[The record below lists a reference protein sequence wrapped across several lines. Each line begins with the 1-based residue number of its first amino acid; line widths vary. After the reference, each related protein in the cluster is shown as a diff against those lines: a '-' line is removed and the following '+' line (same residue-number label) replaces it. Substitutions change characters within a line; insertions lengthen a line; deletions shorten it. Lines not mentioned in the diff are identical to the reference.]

1 MLCDCACFDS
11 RLVNVDVLAVC
22 CLARDYQQVN
32 VHFITHPNFHISNN
46 IIPQSLFRQFTRL
59 SGMTGT
65 AMSDAGEL
73 EFTYGLIVTPVPT
86 ALPIARRDYP
96 DVAFKTRD
104 AANKALVIEVV
115 NVGGGTGEGR
125 PCLIGTT
132 SVMQSEAIVSAL
144 KEAGIEAELLNA
156 LPENAL
162 REGEIV
168 AQAGRPGVVTVA
180 TNMAGRGTDILLGGC
195 PSTMA
200 RLKTR
205 AMLFEQGVLS
215 AEEQKFYPPAPKP
228 EYYPCD
234 IDDDAKFLIAGAAAS
249 LKKEFGK
256 DLTAI
261 KFDELLTVAT
271 DTTEGEEDPDYI
283 VKMRDAAQAVKDI
296 FQEALAPEKE
306 IVKSRGGLYVMGTNR
321 HESSRID
328 GQLRGRAGRQGDPGT
343 SRFFL
348 SFEDDMFVIFG
359 GDNLQNILKTFRV
372 SEDMPIEAPQI
383 TDALNKVQLAVE
395 EKYRDIRGQIFS
407 FDDVLNEQR
416 KIFYKKRQNVLFSNT
431 DETIKIMQGYNQ
443 QTVAD
448 IVKAQ
453 ANDDGSVKVDKV
465 MEKIG
470 QFFPAVLP
478 VVTTDDIAGMK
489 QDEVITFLNVAVDE
503 IFQTKIEEL
512 EKKAKADGRAPGSL
526 ARSANYITLVSMD
539 NAWSDHL
546 QNMENLKENVF
557 LRKYQNL
564 DPADEYKFE
573 SLALF
578 EGLLDKMR
586 LNTIF
591 SLWQSLAP
599 QAAAQPAAN

>member
-1 MLCDCACFDS
+1 
-11 RLVNVDVLAVC
+11 
-22 CLARDYQQVN
+22 
-32 VHFITHPNFHISNN
+32 
-46 IIPQSLFRQFTRL
+46 
-59 SGMTGT
+59 
-65 AMSDAGEL
+65 
-73 EFTYGLIVTPVPT
+73 
-86 ALPIARRDYP
+86 
-96 DVAFKTRD
+96 
-104 AANKALVIEVV
+104 VI
-115 NVGGGTGEGR
+115 NVGGGTTAGR

-132 SVMQSEAIVSAL
+132 SVAQSEAIVKAL
-144 KEAGIEAELLNA
+144 AEAGITAELLNA

-205 AMLFEQGVLS
+205 SFLFDKGVLR
-215 AEEQKFYPPAPKP
+215 AEERSFYPPSPSDK
-228 EYYPCD
+228 YYPCD
-234 IDDDAKFLIAGAAAS
+234 IDDDTIHMLEEAAVS
-249 LKKEFGK
+249 LKKEFGEG
-256 DLTAI
+256 LTAI
-261 KFDELLTVAT
+261 KFDEILTVAT
-271 DTTEGEEDPDYI
+271 DTTEGEDDPTYI
-283 VKMRDAAQAVKDI
+283 TKLRDAASAVKDI
-296 FQEALAPEKE
+296 FREKLTPEKE

-359 GDNLQNILKTFRV
+359 GDGLQNILKTFRV
-372 SEDMPIEAPQI
+372 SDDMPIEAPQV

-395 EKYRDIRGQIFS
+395 EKYRDIRGQILN

-416 KIFYKKRQNVLFSNT
+416 KVFYRRRQHLLFSNPDAT
-431 DETIKIMQGYNQ
+431 LKVIDEYNKE
-443 QTVAD
+443 TVSD

-453 ANDDGSVKVDKV
+453 TTEVGVVKMDKV
-465 MEKIG
+465 LEKIG
-470 QFFPAVLP
+470 QFFPSVMP
-478 VVTTDDIAGMK
+478 
-489 QDEVITFLNVAVDE
+489 VITVDDLAGLKQEDIISFLNVAVEE
-503 IFQTKIEEL
+503 IFKAKVDEL

-526 ARSANYITLVSMD
+526 ARSANYIALVSMD

-564 DPADEYKFE
+564 DPADEYKRE
-573 SLALF
+573 SLAMF

-591 SLWQSLAP
+591 SLWQSLVP
-599 QAAAQPAAN
+599 AAAVAQTA

>member
-1 MLCDCACFDS
+1 
-11 RLVNVDVLAVC
+11 
-22 CLARDYQQVN
+22 
-32 VHFITHPNFHISNN
+32 
-46 IIPQSLFRQFTRL
+46 
-59 SGMTGT
+59 MTGT
-65 AMSDAGEL
+65 AMSDAAEL
-73 EFTYGLIVTPVPT
+73 EFTYGLKVTPVPT

-104 AANKALVIEVV
+104 AGNRALVKEVV
-115 NVGGGTGEGR
+115 NVGGGTPEGR

-132 SVMQSEAIVSAL
+132 SVLQSEAIVKAL
-144 KEAGIEAELLNA
+144 ADEGIKAELLNA
-156 LPENAL
+156 LPENAA

-205 AMLFEQGVLS
+205 AVLFENGVLS
-215 AEEQKFYPPAPKP
+215 EEERSFYPPSPKD

-234 IDDDAKFLIAGAAAS
+234 VDEDTLFMLKDAAAT
-249 LKKEFGK
+249 LKKEFGD

-261 KFDELLTVAT
+261 KFDEILTVAT
-271 DTTEGEEDPDYI
+271 DTTEGEEDPGYI
-283 VKMRDAAQAVKDI
+283 VKLRDAAQSVREI
-296 FQEALAPEKE
+296 FKEKLAPEKDV
-306 IVKSRGGLYVMGTNR
+306 VKSRGGLYVMGTNR

-359 GDNLQNILKTFRV
+359 GDGLQNVLKTFRV
-372 SEDMPIEAPQI
+372 SDDMPVEAPQV
-383 TDALNKVQLAVE
+383 TDALDKVQLAVE
-395 EKYRDIRGQIFS
+395 EKYRDIRGQIFD
-407 FDDVLNEQR
+407 FDNVLNDQR
-416 KIFYKKRQNVLFSNT
+416 RIFYKRRQEMLASNSEDT
-431 DETIKIMQGYNQ
+431 LKIMDSYNK

-453 ANDDGSVKVDKV
+453 TNDDGSVKVDKV

-470 QFFPAVLP
+470 QFFPSVLP
-478 VVTTDDIAGMK
+478 VVTVEDISGLK
-489 QDEVITFLNVAVDE
+489 QDEVVSFLNVAVEE
-503 IFQTKIEEL
+503 IFNAKVEEQ
-512 EKKAKADGRAPGSL
+512 ESKAKADGRAPGSL

-564 DPADEYKFE
+564 DPADEYKIE

-591 SLWQSLAP
+591 SLWQSLSPSAGVP
-599 QAAAQPAAN
+599 QTA